1 MENVSSKETVQILKA
16 INNFQYEM
24 MKSMNYIRE
33 DIKDLR
39 VELKEFKDSIEKK
52 EKATAVESLISEVSE
67 YLDEDTLKDLRSEGL
82 TCDMCDMDGFKN
94 KVKALCFNAIK
105 KQPKKKNPDVWS
117 MSAPINNQDKKIS
130 NSVWDRI

>member
-1 MENVSSKETVQILKA
+1 MGKDKEI
-16 INNFQYEM
+16 E
-24 MKSMNYIRE
+24 
-33 DIKDLR
+33 
-39 VELKEFKDSIEKK
+39 ELKEFKDSIEKK

-105 KQPKKKNPDVWS
+105 KQPKKKNPDIWS
-117 MSAPINNQDKKIS
+117 MSAPINNQDKKKS